1 MNPISKEE
9 GSDVSMMDVYQEF
22 NSTVSEKFKIL
33 QFKSRKVSKK
43 YCFEKVEVPEESEY
57 LEVCY
62 SVSYCAFLHTHNCTP
77 I

>member
-1 MNPISKEE
+1 MNLTSKEE

-33 QFKSRKVSKK
+33 QFKSRKVTKK

-57 LEVCY
+57 LEVRY
-62 SVSYCAFLHTHNCTP
+62 TVS
-77 I
+77 

>member
-1 MNPISKEE
+1 MNQTSKEE
-9 GSDVSMMDVYQEF
+9 GSDVTMMDVYQEF

-33 QFKSRKVSKK
+33 QFKSRKVTKK

-57 LEVCY
+57 LEVRY
-62 SVSYCAFLHTHNCTP
+62 SVSHCPFLHTHNY